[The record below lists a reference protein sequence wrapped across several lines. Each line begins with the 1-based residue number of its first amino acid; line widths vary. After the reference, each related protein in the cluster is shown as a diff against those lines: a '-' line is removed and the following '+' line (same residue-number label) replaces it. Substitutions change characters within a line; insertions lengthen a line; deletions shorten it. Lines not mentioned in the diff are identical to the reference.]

1 MNRKVDLH
9 LHTIASDGS
18 WTPREAVLAA
28 KKAGLGIMAV
38 TDHDSLGSV
47 ASCHETC
54 PQRGHRGDC
63 RR

>member
-28 KKAGLGIMAV
+28 KRQ
-38 TDHDSLGSV
+38 DSESWL
-47 ASCHETC
+47 
-54 PQRGHRGDC
+54 
-63 RR
+63 

>member
-38 TDHDSLGSV
+38 TDHILLEAWLLS
-47 ASCHETC
+47 
-54 PQRGHRGDC
+54 
-63 RR
+63 

>member
-18 WTPREAVLAA
+18 WTPGSGSCRQ
-28 KKAGLGIMAV
+28 KAGLGIMAV

-47 ASCHETC
+47 APVMKLAPKE
-54 PQRGHRGDC
+54 GIDGDC